1 MIGADVINKM
11 INRKTIKVEIETG
24 KAPDRLSISFKYVEA
39 ISNVN
44 EAEIDV
50 AVELAEERLE
60 KGESSG
66 YEFLFLEFEGK
77 TVAYSC
83 FGLIPCTKS
92 SFDLYWIAT
101 HADFR
106 NRGLG
111 ALLLKVTEETI
122 KKLKG
127 SGVYV
132 ETASRAQYLPTRQ
145 FYEKNGY
152 TLKAQFED
160 YYDKGDDLV
169 YYVKKIC

>member
-1 MIGADVINKM
+1 MNANPMKDI
-11 INRKTIKVEIETG
+11 TIRTEVKSTDPECIREIVTSTG
-24 KAPDRLSISFKYVEA
+24 FF
-39 ISNVN
+39 N

-60 KGESSG
+60 KGENSG